1 MALPGVVIHI
11 TDELQP
17 EISIQRAVEGLGL
30 SYLAFYGIRD
40 ALRAVAHTHD
50 EGRLVALVTD
60 LSLRPPGHLHG
71 RDEMVGVDLV
81 RWLKGSDRVRTRFYD
96 CLLYDLIQA
105 LASSTAASAERENAR
120 HAWLDFSRLLLS
132 CEQRRSSGDGTAPVL
147 DAPIVVFSEHA
158 NDPRVVEDLSGIG
171 GVVLVPKSEGP
182 EAVARVLRALPGT
195 ATAPRE

>member
-1 MALPGVVIHI
+1 MSLPGVVIHI

-17 EISIQRAVEGLGL
+17 EISVQRAVEDLGL

-40 ALRAVAHTHD
+40 ALRALAHTHD

-105 LASSTAASAERENAR
+105 LASSTGPSPDRESARL
-120 HAWLDFSRLLLS
+120 AWLDFSRMLLS
-132 CEQRRSSGDGTAPVL
+132 CEQRRLGGQGSAPVL
-147 DAPIVVFSEHA
+147 EAPIVVFSEHA
-158 NDPRVVEDLSGIG
+158 ADPRVVEELSGID
-171 GVVLVPKSEGP
+171 GVVLVPKSEGA
-182 EAVARVLRALPGT
+182 EAVGRVLKALPDT
-195 ATAPRE
+195 PTAPRA

>member
-1 MALPGVVIHI
+1 MPGVVIHI

-17 EISIQRAVEGLGL
+17 EIGVQPAVENLGL

-50 EGRLVALVTD
+50 EGRLVAIVTD

-96 CLLYDLIQA
+96 CLMYDLIQA
-105 LASSTAASAERENAR
+105 LASSPGASAERESAR
-120 HAWLDFSRLLLS
+120 RAWLDFSHMLLS
-132 CEQRRSSGDGTAPVL
+132 CEQRRSAGESAAPVL
-147 DAPIVVFSEHA
+147 ETPIVVFSEHA
-158 NDPRVVEDLSGIG
+158 RDPRVVDGLAGID
-171 GVVLVPKSEGP
+171 GVTLVPKSEGA
-182 EAVARVLRALPGT
+182 EAVERVLRALPGPL
-195 ATAPRE
+195 TAPRV